1 MKVKRYIEFIIEE
14 SGIKNSEIASIV
26 EKLEEYLSTLK
37 PNFELKEPI
46 NCQVCGGEG
55 IDQFHYSYCSNC
67 NGDGKTDKVNFT
79 VRIFANDSKYGKQIQ
94 IILICPG
101 GRFGDLNL
109 DFKQYNFV
117 LELKSAIEYY
127 MGGSAIFSG
136 YDYCGKKLMG
146 SKDGRT
152 KTIEDVGEK
161 FLSDVKLV
169 NDDYFISNLSFYFT
183 VQGLDKE

>member
-1 MKVKRYIEFIIEE
+1 MKMKVKKYIEFIIEE
-14 SGIKNSEIASIV
+14 SGIKSSVVKDIV

-37 PNFELKEPI
+37 PNFELQEPI

-55 IDQFHYSYCSNC
+55 INQFEDSYCSNC
-67 NGDGKTDKVNFT
+67 SGDGKTDKVNFR

-101 GRFGDLNL
+101 GRFRDLNL
-109 DFKQYNFV
+109 DFKQYNFI

-146 SKDGRT
+146 AKDGRT

-161 FLSDVKLV
+161 FLSDVKSV

-183 VQGLDKE
+183 VQ